1 MYAYS
6 KNDFLYVQ
14 KKLRWGICLLD
25 DLLILQE
32 SDGKIQNLQTDISK
46 AEQQNKLE
54 SKNQADEAERVKKE
68 KEKHE
73 KLRKE
78 LEAQRLK

>member
-1 MYAYS
+1 MHAS
-6 KNDFLYVQ
+6 PKNVQ
-14 KKLRWGICLLD
+14 NLLSWLTSLLD
-25 DLLILQE
+25 DLLFLQE

-54 SKNQADEAERVKKE
+54 SKNQADEAERVRKE